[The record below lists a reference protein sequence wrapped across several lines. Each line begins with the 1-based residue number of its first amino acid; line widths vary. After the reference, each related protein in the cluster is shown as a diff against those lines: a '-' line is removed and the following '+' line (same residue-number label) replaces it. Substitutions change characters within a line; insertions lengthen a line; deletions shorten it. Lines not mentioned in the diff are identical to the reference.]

1 MKNKT
6 HPVQLIPDYEGEL
19 VSDMIQRLD
28 VGLSLPCAGNHTCGK
43 CKVLIEGPLN
53 EIKPSEAAMLC
64 DEEIERG
71 VRMACFARAFGEV
84 TIYPQNPQSH
94 KILTQGT
101 TPLSADRPMMPPEHY
116 GVAIDIGTTTV
127 VCTLFDVNANPLATV
142 SALNQQKHFGADV
155 ISRINHGIQNGNE
168 SVTRAIVR
176 QIEEMIDQLA
186 LQAKISRSS
195 ISTAVVTGNTT
206 MLHFFSGLDPRGIGF
221 APFIPKSLF
230 DHTDSSIL
238 KGIDVYI
245 PNCVSA
251 YVGADLVCCILASDM
266 MKKSE
271 TALIV
276 DIGTNGEM
284 ALVHKGELHCCST
297 AAGPAFEGAGIS
309 HGMTASDGAIA
320 HVHFDDWDNQIVY
333 DTIENKPPAGICG
346 SGVVDTISLL
356 YMFGAISPSGR
367 IETEGHKF
375 EPEIREAEETEFVFP
390 GSEVALTQGDI
401 RSIQLAKAAIHAG
414 ILTLTE
420 ACGITLDDIDVLYLC
435 GGFGSFVNLS
445 AAENIGLI
453 PRGTKDRT
461 VVLGNG
467 AIMGA
472 SKILL
477 EYDNLEY
484 SKKIAQ
490 SCNYIELSGNES
502 FMEHYIQSMPFG
514 EMEED

>member
-1 MKNKT
+1 MKSKLKKI
-6 HPVQLIPDYEGEL
+6 QLIPDYEGEL
-19 VSDMIQRLD
+19 VSDIIQRLN
-28 VGLSLPCAGNHTCGK
+28 VGISLPCAGNHTCGK
-43 CKVLIEGPLN
+43 CKVLIEGSLS
-53 EIKPSEAAMLC
+53 EVKPSEAAMLSATES
-64 DEEIERG
+64 DQG
-71 VRMACFARAFGEV
+71 VRMACFVRAFGEF
-84 TIYPQNPQSH
+84 TIYLPEKRSH

-101 TPLSADRPMMPPEHY
+101 TPLMADRPLMPPYHY
-116 GVAIDIGTTTV
+116 GIAVDIGTTTV
-127 VCTLFDVNANPLATV
+127 VCTLFDTNANVLGTV

-155 ISRINHGIQNGNE
+155 ISRINYGIQNGNE
-168 SVTRAIVR
+168 GITRAIVQ
-176 QIEEMIDQLA
+176 QIEDMIDQLA
-186 LQAKISRSS
+186 LDAQILRTS
-195 ISTAVVTGNTT
+195 ITNAVVTGNTT

-221 APFIPKSLF
+221 APFIPKSFF
-230 DHTDSSIL
+230 DHSDCSIL
-238 KGIDVYI
+238 KGIDVYM
-245 PNCVSA
+245 PSCVSA

-266 MKKSE
+266 MEKND

-284 ALVHKGELHCCST
+284 ALVHNGELHCCST

-309 HGMTASDGAIA
+309 CGMTASEGAIA
-320 HVHFDDWDNQIVY
+320 HVHFDDWDDKIVFE
-333 DTIENKPPAGICG
+333 TIDSKPPAGICG

-356 YMFGAISPSGR
+356 YMLGAISPSGR
-367 IETEGHKF
+367 IEPEGHKLEF
-375 EPEIREAEETEFVFP
+375 AIRDDEETEFVFP
-390 GSEVALTQGDI
+390 ESSVTLTQGDI
-401 RSIQLAKAAIHAG
+401 RNIQLAKAAIHAG

-420 ACGITLDDIDVLYLC
+420 ACGISLDEIDVLYLC

-453 PRGTKDRT
+453 PLGTKDRT

-477 EYDNLEY
+477 GNDNLKH

-490 SCNYIELSGNES
+490 CCNYIELSGNDV
-502 FMEHYIQSMPFG
+502 FMDHYILSMPFG